1 MDAASKPR
9 FIALAPRD
17 FAALGIDQLAYVK
30 RIARDGE
37 LRFEIHTAAG
47 DAVASLES
55 QDVAVAT
62 ILQNG
67 LVPVSIH

>member
-1 MDAASKPR
+1 MDNSTKQR

-17 FAALGIDQLAYVK
+17 FAALGVDRLAYVK

-37 LRFEIHTAAG
+37 LRFEIHTADG
-47 DAVASLES
+47 DAVASLEL

-62 ILQNG
+62 ILENG
-67 LVPVSIH
+67 LVPVSVH